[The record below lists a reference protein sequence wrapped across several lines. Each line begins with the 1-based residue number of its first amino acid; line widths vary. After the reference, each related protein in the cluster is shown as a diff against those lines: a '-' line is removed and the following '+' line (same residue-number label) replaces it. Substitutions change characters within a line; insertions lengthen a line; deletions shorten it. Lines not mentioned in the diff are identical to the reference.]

1 MIVNVSMARGSRFAV
16 HGSRFTVRG
25 SRFAVHRSRF
35 AVRGPR
41 QQKKK
46 LVKTSFWGLQR
57 TLALDIMGSCAMEE
71 HKRSL
76 QVRLGQHDE
85 YRSVS
90 LDPTYER

>member
-1 MIVNVSMARGSRFAV
+1 MFQWLAV
-16 HGSRFTVRG
+16 RGSRFTVRG
-25 SRFAVHRSRF
+25 SRFAVRGSRFTVHGSRF
-35 AVRGPR
+35 AVRASR
-41 QQKKK
+41 KKK